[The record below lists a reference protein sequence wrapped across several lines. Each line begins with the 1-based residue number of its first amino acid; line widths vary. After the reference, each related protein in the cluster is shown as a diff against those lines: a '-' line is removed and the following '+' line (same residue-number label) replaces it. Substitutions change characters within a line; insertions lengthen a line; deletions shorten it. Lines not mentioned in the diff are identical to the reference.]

1 MWATT
6 AIAPKPYMV
15 LTTIPCTIHSSL
27 VNSDFHCAGTKSLLG
42 LSAIVVT
49 PSRCIVCRCSTR
61 LMNCLQVARR
71 ALSACHLLR
80 FSFLFLVGLDRII
93 ATIICHCQLFFL
105 RKPYILVTQ
114 NVHSRYRCL
123 QELVC
128 WWIVLT
134 FAVSLLICSCSYDSV
149 SLNHDREAQ

>member
-61 LMNCLQVARR
+61 IMNCPQVARR

-105 RKPYILVTQ
+105 HKLYILVTQ
-114 NVHSRYRCL
+114 NVRKRQYRESVWVSRS
-123 QELVC
+123 
-128 WWIVLT
+128 
-134 FAVSLLICSCSYDSV
+134 FAYSFRLFPCAHMCSYESV
-149 SLNHDREAQ
+149 GLNCDRDAI